1 MTIDTRPLSTST
13 VDRAEQRDGKN
24 VPTSRHE
31 KVAVRLE
38 EIDGVDEVVL
48 IQPAGVPA

>member
-1 MTIDTRPLSTST
+1 
-13 VDRAEQRDGKN
+13 

-38 EIDGVDEVVL
+38 ETDGLDEVVL
-48 IQPAGVPA
+48 IQPVAVSV